1 MIRASIDI
9 GSNSVLLIVAELD
22 EKNNVKELA
31 NESRVTALGRGLS
44 KSGVFSEDAMK
55 ETYLALKDYVELS
68 EELGIDSRSII
79 VTATEASR
87 VASNAEEFFERIIN
101 KLNIEIKV
109 ISGSG
114 EAYYTALGVCRM
126 AKSKGLITIVD
137 IGGAS
142 TEIMKIKSKPF
153 QVIDSI
159 SLPVGSVRATD
170 WIEQNQFDI
179 EIKKAFDLIEDDR
192 FESSDA
198 IFVAGTM
205 TSIAA
210 IMLGMNSFEANKI
223 GTESISFEKLG
234 KFINCLKPLDNETLL
249 DQYPILGK
257 RSKSVVGGGLVALSV
272 GHRLKIKNLT
282 ISPYGLRYGTLIEGS
297 LEEQYVER
305 HFRPENS

>member
-234 KFINCLKPLDNETLL
+234 KFINCLKPLDRRM
-249 DQYPILGK
+249 I
-257 RSKSVVGGGLVALSV
+257 
-272 GHRLKIKNLT
+272 IKH
-282 ISPYGLRYGTLIEGS
+282 G
-297 LEEQYVER
+297 
-305 HFRPENS
+305 